1 MKKFLFSSAAA
12 ALFAFSGSAMAAQFV
27 AGKDYT
33 VLPNPVAVEKP
44 GKIEVRE
51 FFWYGCPH
59 CFTLEPHM
67 QAWLKQMPKDVRF
80 VRTPAS
86 MNPLWEQGARAYY
99 VSEALGVR
107 QKTHL
112 PLFHAIH
119 ANGQNILEQ
128 AAFAKFFTQFGIPEA
143 KFNSTYKSFPIS
155 SKIAQSQDLAKR
167 YQLTGVPAVTVNGK
181 YVIQGEDG
189 KVTQVLN
196 YLIEQERK
204 AK

>member
-33 VLPNPVAVEKP
+33 VLQTPVAVEKP

-51 FFWYGCPH
+51 FFWYGCGH
-59 CFTLEPHM
+59 CAKLEPHM

-107 QKTHL
+107 QKAHL

>member
-33 VLPNPVAVEKP
+33 VLPTPVAVEKP

-59 CFTLEPHM
+59 CFKLEPHM

-80 VRTPAS
+80 VRTPAA
-86 MNPLWEQGARAYY
+86 MNPLWEQGARAYF

-107 QKTHL
+107 PKTHL
-112 PLFHAIH
+112 TLFHEIH

-143 KFNSTYKSFPIS
+143 KFNSTYKSFPIT
-155 SKIAQSQDLAKR
+155 SKIAQAQDLAKR
-167 YQLTGVPAVTVNGK
+167 YQLSGVPAVTVNGK
-181 YVIQGEDG
+181 YVIQGEDQ

>member
-33 VLPNPVAVEKP
+33 VVPNPVAVEKP

-51 FFWYGCPH
+51 FFWYGCGH
-59 CFTLEPHM
+59 CSKLEPHM

-119 ANGQNILEQ
+119 ANGQNNLEQ

-181 YVIQGEDG
+181 YIIQGEDG

>member
-33 VLPNPVAVEKP
+33 VVPNPVAVEKP

-51 FFWYGCPH
+51 FFWYGCGH
-59 CFTLEPHM
+59 CSKLEPHM

-80 VRTPAS
+80 VRTPAA

>member
-128 AAFAKFFTQFGIPEA
+128 ASFAKFFTQFGIPEA

-181 YVIQGEDG
+181 YVIQGEDQ

>member
-33 VLPNPVAVEKP
+33 VLATPVAVEKP

-59 CFTLEPHM
+59 CFKLEPHM
-67 QAWLKQMPKDVRF
+67 QAWLKKMPSDVRF
-80 VRTPAS
+80 VRTPAA

-112 PLFHAIH
+112 MLFHEIH
-119 ANGQNILEQ
+119 ANGKNILEQ
-128 AAFAKFFTQFGIPEA
+128 PAFAKFFTQFGIPEA

-155 SKIAQSQDLAKR
+155 SKIAQAQDLAKR
-167 YQLTGVPAVTVNGK
+167 YQLSGVPAVTVNGK

-189 KVTQVLN
+189 KVTEVLN

>member
-181 YVIQGEDG
+181 YVIQGEDQ

>member
-33 VLPNPVAVEKP
+33 VVPNPVAVEKP

-51 FFWYGCPH
+51 FFWYGCGH
-59 CFTLEPHM
+59 CSKLEPHM

>member
-1 MKKFLFSSAAA
+1 MKKFLFSSAVA

-33 VLPNPVAVEKP
+33 VIPNPVAVEKP

-80 VRTPAS
+80 VRTPAA

-107 QKTHL
+107 QKTHMT
-112 PLFHAIH
+112 LFHDIH
-119 ANGQNILEQ
+119 VNGQNILDQ

-143 KFNSTYKSFPIS
+143 KFNSTYKSFPIT
-155 SKIAQSQDLAKR
+155 SKIAQAQDLAKR

-181 YVIQGEDG
+181 YIIQGEDA
-189 KVTQVLN
+189 KVTAVLN
-196 YLIEQERK
+196 YLVEQERN

>member
-33 VLPNPVAVEKP
+33 VVPNPVAVEKP

-51 FFWYGCPH
+51 FFWYGCGH
-59 CFTLEPHM
+59 CSKLEPHM
-67 QAWLKQMPKDVRF
+67 QVWLKQMPKDVRF

-181 YVIQGEDG
+181 YIIQGEDG

>member
-1 MKKFLFSSAAA
+1 MKKFLFSSAVA

-33 VLPNPVAVEKP
+33 VIPNPVAVEKP

-80 VRTPAS
+80 VRTPAA

-107 QKTHL
+107 QKTHMT
-112 PLFHAIH
+112 LFHDIH
-119 ANGQNILEQ
+119 ANRKNILDQ

-143 KFNSTYKSFPIS
+143 KFNSTYKSFPIT
-155 SKIAQSQDLAKR
+155 SKIAQAQDLAKR

-181 YVIQGEDG
+181 YIIQGEDA
-189 KVTQVLN
+189 KVTAVLN
-196 YLIEQERK
+196 YLVEQERN

>member
-51 FFWYGCPH
+51 FFWYGCGH
-59 CFTLEPHM
+59 CSKLEPHM

-128 AAFAKFFTQFGIPEA
+128 ASFAKFFTQFGIPEA

>member
-1 MKKFLFSSAAA
+1 MKKFLFGSLSAAV
-12 ALFAFSGSAMAAQFV
+12 FAISGSAMAAEFV

-33 VLPNPVAVEKP
+33 VVPNPVQVEVP

-67 QAWLKQMPKDVRF
+67 QTWLKKMPKDVRF
-80 VRTPAS
+80 VRTPAA
-86 MNPLWEQGARAYY
+86 MNPVWEQGARAYF

-112 PLFHAIH
+112 TLFHEIH
-119 ANGQNILEQ
+119 QGGKPILEQ
-128 AAFAKFFTQFGIPEA
+128 ASFAKFFTQYGVSAA
-143 KFNSTYKSFPIS
+143 KFNSTYKSFAIT
-155 SKIAQSQDLAKR
+155 SKVAQAQDLAKR
-167 YQLTGVPAVTVNGK
+167 YQLSGVPAVTVNGK
-181 YVIQGEDG
+181 YIIQGEDG
-189 KVTQVLN
+189 KVTQVLD
-196 YLIEQERK
+196 YLIAKERA

>member
-1 MKKFLFSSAAA
+1 
-12 ALFAFSGSAMAAQFV
+12 
-27 AGKDYT
+27 
-33 VLPNPVAVEKP
+33 
-44 GKIEVRE
+44 
-51 FFWYGCPH
+51 
-59 CFTLEPHM
+59 M

-128 AAFAKFFTQFGIPEA
+128 ASFAKFFTQFGIPEA

>member
-33 VLPNPVAVEKP
+33 VVPNPVAVEKP

-51 FFWYGCPH
+51 FFWYGCGH
-59 CFTLEPHM
+59 CSKLEPHM

-128 AAFAKFFTQFGIPEA
+128 ASFAKFFTQFGIPEA